1 VDVRIDGGEWI
12 PARLADAINADTWV
26 QWVYEWNA
34 TAGNHVIEARA
45 TDAAG
50 GEQSGTPVSVIPNGA
65 EGYHTISVSVA

>member
-1 VDVRIDGGEWI
+1 M
-12 PARLADAINADTWV
+12 